1 MTGYDRKDR
10 CSQEGRTE
18 QEWQAIARIKIME
31 ESMIKLY
38 EEWRAVQPLPKEH
51 HQALYQWIRMRCNH
65 LSNNFEGNTLTYS
78 ETQLLLIHGRT
89 TGDHTLREYEEMKAH
104 DTAFEYIQK
113 LAKEPQPIR
122 ETDIRDLN
130 KICLKEPFYK
140 NAQTPTGE
148 QTQKKIIPGEYKKY
162 PNHVLTSTGEM
173 FHFATPEETPPL
185 MKDLTKWIQIWL
197 NKATKEKNQTGFEKG
212 ATFKVFPFYP
222 EDVKHENSKEI
233 SINIVSFLAELHKRF
248 ILIHP
253 FDDGNGRVI
262 RLLMNYIL
270 MRLDF
275 LPMVLT
281 NREEYIKAIQFSDA
295 GDKKPI
301 EKLFTNNIIF
311 MLKKG
316 IYAKT
321 HRIKLAD
328 LIDEE
333 SL

>member
-1 MTGYDRKDR
+1 MKD
-10 CSQEGRTE
+10 Q
-18 QEWQAIARIKIME
+18 IIM
-31 ESMIKLY
+31 LY
-38 EEWRAVQPLPKEH
+38 KEWRGIQPLPKEH
-51 HQALYQWIRMRCNH
+51 RQALYQWIRMRCNH

-113 LAKEPQPIR
+113 LAQEPQPIR

-140 NAQTPTGE
+140 QAKTPTGE

-173 FHFATPEETPPL
+173 FRFATPEETPSL
-185 MKDLTKWIQIWL
+185 MIDLTKWIQNWL
-197 NKATKEKNQTGFEKG
+197 KKATKEKNQTGFKKS
-212 ATFKVFPFYP
+212 ATFKVFPSYP
-222 EDVKHENSKEI
+222 EDVKHENHAHGFDRRSKEI

-295 GDKKPI
+295 GDKKSI
-301 EKLFTNNIIF
+301 EKLFKDNIIF

-321 HRIKLAD
+321 NKIKLTD
-328 LIDEE
+328 PLDEE
-333 SL
+333 SP

>member
-1 MTGYDRKDR
+1 MRYK
-10 CSQEGRTE
+10 
-18 QEWQAIARIKIME
+18 ME

-140 NAQTPTGE
+140 NAQTPTGK

-197 NKATKEKNQTGFEKG
+197 NKAT
-212 ATFKVFPFYP
+212 
-222 EDVKHENSKEI
+222 KEI

>member
-1 MTGYDRKDR
+1 MKD
-10 CSQEGRTE
+10 QIIVLYE
-18 QEWQAIARIKIME
+18 EWQAI
-31 ESMIKLY
+31 
-38 EEWRAVQPLPKEH
+38 QPLPKEH
-51 HQALYQWIRMRCNH
+51 HQTLYQWIRMRCNH

-140 NAQTPTGE
+140 NAQTPTGK

-185 MKDLTKWIQIWL
+185 MKDLTKWIQTWL
-197 NKATKEKNQTGFEKG
+197 KKATKEKNKTGRKPTGRLSLCPIDCDSEPNVTSGIFSSHK
-212 ATFKVFPFYP
+212 
-222 EDVKHENSKEI
+222 EDIKNENSNN
-233 SINIVSFLAELHKRF
+233 INIVSFLAELHKRF

-311 MLKKG
+311 ILKKG

-321 HRIKLAD
+321 NKIKLSD
-328 LIDEE
+328 PIDEE
-333 SL
+333 SP